1 MSPNNDR
8 AVRLWRHADG
18 EWLAWESPRNMFA
31 DPYIARPVADDEA
44 RESDY
49 RAARALVSTFMDKVN
64 DAEADLDSWKA
75 KAETAAVQRE
85 ESRLGWQAQVRGW
98 QARAEATAVEAA
110 QLEKSRDE
118 WRDRALKA
126 EAEIAKHKGG
136 A

>member
-31 DPYIARPVADDEA
+31 EPYIARTVADDEA

-64 DAEADLDSWKA
+64 DATRDRDS
-75 KAETAAVQRE
+75 
-85 ESRLGWQAQVRGW
+85 
-98 QARAEATAVEAA
+98 
-110 QLEKSRDE
+110 
-118 WRDRALKA
+118 WRDRALRA
-126 EAEIAKHKGG
+126 EAMLKEARNTVESITLLERIDALLKENP
-136 A
+136 